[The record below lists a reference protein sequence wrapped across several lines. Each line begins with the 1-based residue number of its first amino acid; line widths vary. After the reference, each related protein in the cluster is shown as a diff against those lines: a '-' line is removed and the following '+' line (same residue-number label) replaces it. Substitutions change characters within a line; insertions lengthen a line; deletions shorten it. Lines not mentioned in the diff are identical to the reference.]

1 MAGAVRRPH
10 RLKSGSE
17 SSSTAICEVHQ
28 PADISAIHYHSKG
41 FQVASSQVPPRRA
54 GRWWYCQISPFQA
67 LPLHLMVS
75 KRGSSQRRRSQT
87 TTATTSH
94 APRRTIDDAYRAATK
109 RAHRPRASSPSSLSD
124 DSSSSNWDLDVWRQA
139 KRRRRDSLVCKQIM
153 NYGTHHD
160 ESSLSKPSARNGSHM
175 DIDHFT
181 TVPSTS
187 SSTTTRR
194 TTLPSTSIAFQLF
207 PTMAGRRSTKARR
220 SSCQSDSGDI
230 VLDDRDADLRGLR
243 TSAFW
248 ELHRSVAE
256 SGEGFVRRMQDLENA
271 LTRPD
276 IASKERESPLIGK
289 RRSSII
295 PSPPCSG
302 RLDQMSD
309 CFADDEDDVQILDGE
324 LGVNQWSQLSSSF
337 QDSSQVPLAYRTD
350 DEAATSSSISVHSSP
365 STTTSIPF
373 PSSDPSAS
381 LPYPADPSALE
392 YPYSRSDKALA
403 ALTLALANG
412 AAGLTDF
419 TALQA
424 LHVPLA
430 MDECQVGDMW
440 D

>member
-1 MAGAVRRPH
+1 
-10 RLKSGSE
+10 
-17 SSSTAICEVHQ
+17 
-28 PADISAIHYHSKG
+28 
-41 FQVASSQVPPRRA
+41 
-54 GRWWYCQISPFQA
+54 
-67 LPLHLMVS
+67 MVS

-87 TTATTSH
+87 TTATSSH

-109 RAHRPRASSPSSLSD
+109 RAHRPRASSPSSFSD
-124 DSSSSNWDLDVWRQA
+124 DSSSSNWDLDIWRQA
-139 KRRRRDSLVCKQIM
+139 KRRRRDSLVSRFI
-153 NYGTHHD
+153 NYAACTYHSD

-175 DIDHFT
+175 DIDQFT
-181 TVPSTS
+181 TMPSTS
-187 SSTTTRR
+187 SGTTARR

-207 PTMAGRRSTKARR
+207 PMAGRRSTKTRR

-230 VLDDRDADLRGLR
+230 ALNDRDADLRGLR

-256 SGEGFVRRMQDLENA
+256 SGEGFVRRMQDLENS
-271 LTRPD
+271 LSRPD
-276 IASKERESPLIGK
+276 ILSKGRESTLIGK

-295 PSPPCSG
+295 PSPPCSA
-302 RLDQMSD
+302 RLDQMCDCSD
-309 CFADDEDDVQILDGE
+309 DDEDDVQILDGE
-324 LGVNQWSQLSSSF
+324 VGVNQWSQISSSF
-337 QDSSQVPLAYRTD
+337 RDSSQVPLAYRTD
-350 DEAATSSSISVHSSP
+350 DEEATSSSISVHSSP

-373 PSSDPSAS
+373 PSSDSSTS
-381 LPYPADPSALE
+381 LPYSADPSALE
-392 YPYSRSDKALA
+392 YPSSRSDKALA

-419 TALQA
+419 AALQA